1 MAKRVLVFTN
11 HYFPEH
17 FKINDLVNWLIE
29 ENYEVRVVTGLPN
42 YPNGKIYKGYGLFS
56 KKSFEKRNQLRINR
70 LPLLP
75 RGNGSKAMLIF
86 NYVSFFFS
94 SMLFTLYLLIFKK
107 KYEVVIVHHTSPF
120 FIAIPP
126 IIYRFFKS
134 SKNLIWDLDI
144 WPETLSAMKVINN
157 KFIYNIIKFIVKFA
171 YSNYDQILVSS
182 NALVDLVKERA
193 LNKKVT
199 YFPNWAD
206 GSIEKK
212 YSYKSTIESDSNSL
226 KIMYIGNIGE
236 AQNFDEVITS
246 IKLLKDENIKWIFV
260 GGGRFKH
267 NFVKQVDEY
276 KLKSKV
282 EFIDYLNINDVPSIS
297 SKSDLL
303 FLTLNDRGIFK
314 STIPAKLQTY
324 MCLGKPILAMISG
337 ETKKLINDNK
347 IGIAVDSGDYLKLVK
362 EIKSILLNKHD
373 LNLYSSNA
381 KKIYFSKFKSDLRRN
396 QFLKILKNL

>member
-1 MAKRVLVFTN
+1 
-11 HYFPEH
+11 
-17 FKINDLVNWLIE
+17 
-29 ENYEVRVVTGLPN
+29 
-42 YPNGKIYKGYGLFS
+42 
-56 KKSFEKRNQLRINR
+56 
-70 LPLLP
+70 
-75 RGNGSKAMLIF
+75 
-86 NYVSFFFS
+86 
-94 SMLFTLYLLIFKK
+94 
-107 KYEVVIVHHTSPF
+107 KYEVVIAHHTSPF

-212 YSYKSTIESDSNSL
+212 YSYKSTIESESNSL
-226 KIMYIGNIGE
+226 NIMYIGNIGE
-236 AQNFDEVITS
+236 AQNFNEVITS

-276 KLKSKV
+276 
-282 EFIDYLNINDVPSIS
+282 
-297 SKSDLL
+297 
-303 FLTLNDRGIFK
+303 
-314 STIPAKLQTY
+314 
-324 MCLGKPILAMISG
+324 
-337 ETKKLINDNK
+337 
-347 IGIAVDSGDYLKLVK
+347 
-362 EIKSILLNKHD
+362 
-373 LNLYSSNA
+373 
-381 KKIYFSKFKSDLRRN
+381 
-396 QFLKILKNL
+396 